1 MIPDRLLDNFVP
13 EALVKM
19 LPVWVGMKR
28 RDFLG
33 IVSGAVVAGPI
44 AVRAQQSER
53 VRFIGMINALESDDP
68 EAQAR
73 AAVFEQAL

>member
-1 MIPDRLLDNFVP
+1 
-13 EALVKM
+13 
-19 LPVWVGMKR
+19 MKR

-44 AVRAQQSER
+44 AVGAQQSER

-73 AAVFEQAL
+73 AAVFEQALRQLRPRSASPPI